1 MHDEGM
7 ASDATEFWKQRHDIT
22 PSADTDEGPDGY
34 RLVLLAEVTDPDV
47 LSACERI
54 CGTLDRFEC
63 FDASPSSVMHITA
76 KLFDTEV
83 EPSTTGIEN
92 PSPAVK
98 RVDGVVSNVVSEYE
112 PFDVELPRLN
122 LFPDVVY
129 GEVADGGQL
138 TGLNRRIC
146 NYDGIVTL
154 DRDGE
159 KFIPHLTFGYFGT
172 DRDFGALVEFLEV
185 NRELQ
190 LPTVPIEE
198 VSLVAY
204 EVGGHPPTYNHLKT
218 YEL

>member
-1 MHDEGM
+1 MHDERM

-22 PSADTDEGPDGY
+22 PFTDTDERVDGY

-54 CGTLDRFEC
+54 CDALDQFEC
-63 FDASPSSVMHITA
+63 FDPLPSSVLHITA

-92 PSPAVK
+92 PSPAVN
-98 RVDGVVSNVVSEYE
+98 RVDRVVSNVVSRYE

-129 GEVADGGQL
+129 GEVADGGRL

-146 NYDGIVTL
+146 DHGGIATL
-154 DRDGE
+154 DRDDE
-159 KFIPHLTFGYFGT
+159 KFIPHLTFGYFGN
-172 DRDFGALVEFLEV
+172 DRDFGALVEFLEA

-198 VSLVAY
+198 VALVAY
-204 EVGGHPPTYNHLKT
+204 EVGGHPPTYNQLKR